1 MKEKDKKAA
10 PTKKAKAAA
19 PKAGK
24 ARNGAAV
31 TEEVYAAITMALY
44 QEVYEAHDTTPMKL
58 TINRRQSGWALKS
71 LLIRQLPK

>member
-10 PTKKAKAAA
+10 PAKKAKAAA

-24 ARNGAAV
+24 ARNGAV
-31 TEEVYAAITMALY
+31 TEEVYAAIAMALY
-44 QEVYEAHDTTPMKL
+44 QEAYEAHDTTPMKL